1 MRETA
6 AENAPRPRRFSVEID
21 AAPSAVYEC
30 WSRFDQAPRISPA
43 ILRAQQVGPRH
54 LLFEALDGVGR
65 RRLWEVEIVERVP
78 DHRLAWRSQ
87 SENVAGC
94 VELSPLPGVR
104 TRLELTVQYRPSGL
118 LERVADALGW
128 IDAGVRRDLRRFGRF
143 AESVSRSREL

>member
-1 MRETA
+1 MA

-21 AAPSAVYEC
+21 APPDAVYAC
-30 WSRFDQAPRISPA
+30 WTRFDQAPRISPA
-43 ILRAQQVGPRH
+43 ILRTQQVGPRH
-54 LLFEALDGVGR
+54 LLFEALDGIGR

-78 DHRLAWRSQ
+78 GCRVAWRSQ
-87 SENVAGC
+87 SASAAGS

-104 TRLELTVQYRPSGL
+104 TRLELVVQYRPSGL

-143 AESVSRSREL
+143 AEGASRDRAL